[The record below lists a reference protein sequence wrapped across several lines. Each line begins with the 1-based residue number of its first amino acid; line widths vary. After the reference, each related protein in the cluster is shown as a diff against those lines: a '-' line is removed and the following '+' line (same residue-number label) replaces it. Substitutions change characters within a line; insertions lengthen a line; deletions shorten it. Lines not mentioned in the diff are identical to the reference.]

1 MKTQPWQLA
10 QQIAGEFRTLESLLT
25 QQARLE
31 IDIVNERARI
41 KKMVTEA
48 LEAFSEE
55 LKQSATE

>member
-10 QQIAGEFRTLESLLT
+10 QQIAGEFRMLESLLT

-31 IDIVNERARI
+31 IDIVYERARI